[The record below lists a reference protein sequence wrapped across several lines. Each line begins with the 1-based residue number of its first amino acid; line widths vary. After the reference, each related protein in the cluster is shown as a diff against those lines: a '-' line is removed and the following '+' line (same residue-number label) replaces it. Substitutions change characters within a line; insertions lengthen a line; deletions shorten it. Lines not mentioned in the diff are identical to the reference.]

1 MDKSSQTKKVDEK
14 LYIPIVEQYLD
25 YLRSILGRS
34 ELTIK
39 EYRYDLEQFFK
50 FYLTKRLYKGKT
62 EDEMDYSLINQELL
76 QKIELYDFY
85 AFISH
90 LGSVKKAS
98 TANRSRKI
106 ASLRS
111 FFKYLHTKLAWIKDN
126 PAAELE
132 SPKREKKNP
141 RYLEL
146 GESYQLLE
154 GALNRKSQLS
164 ARDFCILTLFL
175 NCGLRLSELC
185 GLNLEDWTD
194 NRLRVVGKGNKER
207 VVYLNKACLDAL
219 HRYMDERLPAKTKD
233 EKALF
238 ISRQQN
244 RLSKAAVQLM
254 VKTHLKELGLDASR
268 YSTHKLRHTAATL
281 MYKHGQIDIRTL
293 QHILGHSSV
302 STTEIYTHLDNEVLE
317 QAIEKHP
324 LSKLEFRQE
333 KVDVEN

>member
-1 MDKSSQTKKVDEK
+1 MAAVHQEK
-14 LYIPIVEQYLD
+14 ITIPIVEQYLD
-25 YLRSILGRS
+25 YLSSILGRS

-50 FYLTKRLYKGKT
+50 FYLSKRMGKT
-62 EDEMDYSLINQELL
+62 LNSETPIDVSLINQELL

-85 AFISH
+85 AFISY
-90 LGSVKKAS
+90 LSSVKKAS

-106 ASLRS
+106 ACLRS

-132 SPKREKKNP
+132 SPKREKRNP

-146 GESYQLLE
+146 SESYQLLE

-164 ARDFCILTLFL
+164 KRDFCILTLFL

-194 NRLRVVGKGNKER
+194 NRLKVTGKGNKER
-207 VVYLNKACLDAL
+207 VVYLNKACLEAL
-219 HRYMDERLPAKTKD
+219 HQYMEERLPGQGKD
-233 EKALF
+233 AQALF

-244 RLSKAAVQLM
+244 RLSKAAVQRM
-254 VKTHLKELGLDASR
+254 VKIHFKELGLDAQR

-281 MYKHGQIDIRTL
+281 MYKHGQVDIRTL

-317 QAIEKHP
+317 KAIEKHP
-324 LSKLEFRQE
+324 LSQFE
-333 KVDVEN
+333 KK